1 MNFEIISLLLMPFT
15 YAFVGWVTNWVA
27 LKMTF
32 YPLKFFGIP
41 PYLGWQGIIP
51 RKAEKMAGRA
61 VDVVTRYLIDVE
73 EMFCKVD
80 PALIQENLRPE
91 IQKTIL
97 ETMKEVAD
105 EFNPLLWSLIPDLV
119 KNSMMKEI
127 ERQAMETIPTVF
139 QDLRKDSKRIFDI
152 RGLVIRNMT
161 GDNVHLTV
169 EMFQRVGAK
178 EFRFIEIS
186 GFYFGFVLGLI
197 QMGIWLVYPALW
209 TLPVQGIIVGYLTN
223 WLALLLIFRPLEPIR
238 LGPFSFQG
246 LFIKRQRE
254 VSDEYSKMLA
264 TKILSSE
271 KILEELFFGRAS
283 EEVFNLVVHAIER
296 QMDTMA
302 SVIRPTLSLSFTSN
316 KYNDTKERVIRK
328 IMNNLKNFTTH
339 IEDYVEKAI
348 DLESTLSQKMKALP
362 PVDFEDVLRT
372 VFKED
377 ELLLILVGAAL
388 GAIVGLG
395 QAFFMAL

>member
-1 MNFEIISLLLMPFT
+1 MPFT

-105 EFNPLLWSLIPDLV
+105 EFNPLLWNLIPELV

-223 WLALLLIFRPLEPIR
+223 WLALLLIFRPLEPVR

-283 EEVFNLVVHAIER
+283 EEVFNLVVHAVER

-328 IMNNLKNFTTH
+328 IMSNLKNFTTH

>member
-105 EFNPLLWSLIPDLV
+105 EFNPLLWSLIPELV

-223 WLALLLIFRPLEPIR
+223 WLALLLIFRPLEPVR

-328 IMNNLKNFTTH
+328 IMSNLKNFTTH

>member
-105 EFNPLLWSLIPDLV
+105 EFNPLLWNLIPELV

-223 WLALLLIFRPLEPIR
+223 WLALLLIFRPLEPVR

-283 EEVFNLVVHAIER
+283 EEVFNLVVHAVER

-328 IMNNLKNFTTH
+328 IMSNLKNFTTH

>member
-1 MNFEIISLLLMPFT
+1 MPFT

-105 EFNPLLWSLIPDLV
+105 EFNPLLWSLIPELV

-223 WLALLLIFRPLEPIR
+223 WLALLLIFRPLEPVR

-328 IMNNLKNFTTH
+328 IMSNLKNFTTH